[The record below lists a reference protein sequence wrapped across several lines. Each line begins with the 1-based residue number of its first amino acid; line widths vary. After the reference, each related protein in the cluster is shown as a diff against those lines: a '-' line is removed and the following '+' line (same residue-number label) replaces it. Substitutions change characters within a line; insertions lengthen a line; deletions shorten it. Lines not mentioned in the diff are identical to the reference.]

1 MKKLLQTLAV
11 LITVSIVLSA
21 CGGKDNNENDDEI
34 TFSDH
39 EFVDDEQVVVTV
51 NDIEI
56 FGLEYNYNYMFNK
69 VQMHQFRQDTSDL
82 DTIKTQTLDGMIDQE
97 ILTQEAEKAGIE
109 VSDEVVDEQID
120 LIKEEAGD
128 ETFHAYLD
136 QYGLTEED
144 YKKQAHFTLLQE
156 EYVKAEIPE
165 VQVSDEEIKETYDML
180 KETSED
186 FPDFEEMAERIEV
199 ELTSQKEWEMLVQ
212 ELERLREEAE
222 IEIFI

>member
-1 MKKLLQTLAV
+1 MKKFLQMLAV
-11 LITVSIVLSA
+11 LITLSIVLSA

-136 QYGLTEED
+136 QYGL
-144 YKKQAHFTLLQE
+144 
-156 EYVKAEIPE
+156 
-165 VQVSDEEIKETYDML
+165 
-180 KETSED
+180 
-186 FPDFEEMAERIEV
+186 
-199 ELTSQKEWEMLVQ
+199 
-212 ELERLREEAE
+212 
-222 IEIFI
+222 